1 MAGYDLVIRGG
12 TVYDGTGASGARA
25 DVGVRGERIAAVGI
39 IPERGGAELD
49 ATGLAVS
56 PGFIDVHSHDD
67 FAVLLDPQMAFKVMQ
82 GVTTDVVGNCGSG
95 IMPFESGRER
105 FRRFNPGAD
114 PPRWDSFA
122 GYMSRI
128 DEAAP
133 SCNVAVLMGHGTLR
147 HGAMGLAQRAPSASE
162 LGRMRDWVREGVDA
176 GAVGLSTGLI
186 YEPGR
191 YAATDEIIQL
201 ARELGADGGLYATHM
216 RNEAEGLLAAVA
228 EAIRVGEDGGVPVQ
242 ISHHK
247 ASGRGNW
254 GLVERSLALID
265 QARARGLDVTADQY
279 PYTAGSTSLAA
290 IVQNGAFRTD
300 SPGGL
305 GHVSGA
311 DVLIASAPKTPE
323 WEGLRLSELGR
334 RWALGDEEAA
344 RRVIDTEQDG
354 CFVVIFIDG
363 RGRRAPRDG
372 APDHHDRLRRRARRR
387 QAAPAPLRHVPA
399 GARPLREGG
408 ARPRP
413 AHGHPPH
420 DGDAG
425 GQVQARRPRPA
436 PPERLRRPR
445 GLRPVDA
452 SPTPPPT
459 KTPSASPPASAPSTS
474 TAPGSPTTAPTRA
487 PAPAARSAATRADTT
502 AGDPRAHSF
511 TSLSPYGVGLT
522 GRNPQGGIRPP

>member
-12 TVYDGTGASGARA
+12 TVYDGTGTSGVRA

-39 IPERGGAELD
+39 IPERGGVELD

-147 HGAMGLAQRAPSASE
+147 HGAMGLAPRAPSASE
-162 LGRMRDWVREGVDA
+162 LDRMRDWVREGVDA

-191 YAATDEIIQL
+191 YAATDEIIHL

-228 EAIRVGEDGGVPVQ
+228 EAIRVGEEGGVPVQ

-254 GLVERSLALID
+254 GLVERSLELID

-279 PYTAGSTSLAA
+279 PYIAGSTSLAA

-300 SPGGL
+300 SPGGV
-305 GHVSGA
+305 GHVSAA

-323 WEGLRLSELGR
+323 WEGLRLSDLGR

-354 CFVVIFIDG
+354 CFVVIFMMNEADVRRVMAHPTTMIGSDG
-363 RGRRAPRDG
+363 
-372 APDHHDRLRRRARRR
+372 
-387 QAAPAPLRHVPA
+387 VPA
-399 GARPLREGG
+399 GGKPHPRLYGTFPRVLGHYVREEHILDLPTAIHRMTGMPAAKFKLADRGQLRPNAFADLVVFDPSSIADTATYEDPRRFPAGIRAVYVNGTRVADNGAHTG
-408 ARPRP
+408 ARPGRTI
-413 AHGHPPH
+413 
-420 DGDAG
+420 
-425 GQVQARRPRPA
+425 RRNK
-436 PPERLRRPR
+436 
-445 GLRPVDA
+445 
-452 SPTPPPT
+452 S
-459 KTPSASPPASAPSTS
+459 
-474 TAPGSPTTAPTRA
+474 
-487 PAPAARSAATRADTT
+487 
-502 AGDPRAHSF
+502 
-511 TSLSPYGVGLT
+511 
-522 GRNPQGGIRPP
+522 